1 MYYNKIS
8 IEKFAVEETEKTYR
22 TKGRIFKKDK
32 LDQIWFN
39 LGMTMYSLSDF
50 KETYEYFAD
59 AIIKQHKERIQM
71 YQGKIDGLEK
81 LKEDY

>member
-1 MYYNKIS
+1 MYNNKIS
-8 IEKFAVEETEKTYR
+8 IEKFVVEETEKTYR
-22 TKGRIFKKDK
+22 TKGRIFKKNK

-71 YQGKIDGLEK
+71 YQEKINGLEK